1 MSVIR
6 TRPRRG
12 TRIRADVI
20 DRVIEGNV
28 REVTS
33 GGMSFQIDGGPIQWF
48 RWAEVR
54 SWSRI

>member
-1 MSVIR
+1 MGK
-6 TRPRRG
+6 PKRG

-20 DRVIEGNV
+20 ADVIEGEV

-33 GGMSFQIDGGPIQWF
+33 GGMSFQIDGGPLRWF

-54 SWSRI
+54 SWSRV